1 MELVKLLCAFCFL
14 PWVHCNGIGFK
25 YLTNEFYYTKWLL
38 DDNIS
43 SIFIMYELTT
53 VEDLEQSEVQQFVSK
68 IGQENLLAKTFIL
81 RQK

>member
-1 MELVKLLCAFCFL
+1 MELVKLFCAFCCL
-14 PWVHCNGIGFK
+14 PCVNCNGIGFK
-25 YLTNEFYYTKWLL
+25 YLTNEFYYTQWLL

-53 VEDLEQSEVQQFVSK
+53 DLEQSEVQEFVSK